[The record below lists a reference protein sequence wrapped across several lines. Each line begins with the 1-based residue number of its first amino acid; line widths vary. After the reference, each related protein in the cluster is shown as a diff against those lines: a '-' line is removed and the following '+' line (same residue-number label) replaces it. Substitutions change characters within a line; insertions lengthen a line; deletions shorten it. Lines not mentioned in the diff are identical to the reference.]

1 MRNLKITKQKRL
13 LLILLKERKTEQKKM
28 ITMNDQKNSIRLNR
42 YLALC
47 GIGARRKVEE
57 HILAGK
63 VTINGEVV
71 TEPGRQVMESDVVL
85 FEGKEI
91 SPSSRS
97 T

>member
-1 MRNLKITKQKRL
+1 M
-13 LLILLKERKTEQKKM
+13 KM
-28 ITMNDQKNSIRLNR
+28 ITMSESKKSIRLNR

-71 TEPGRQVMESDVVL
+71 TEPGRQV
-85 FEGKEI
+85 EGADA
-91 SPSSRS
+91 
-97 T
+97 